1 MFRSFFPNPKLFF
14 WSALAWTTLAFVVWF
29 LAGTDLQALMNI
41 GAGASTELD
50 KTGRPPFLTPD
61 RIWTYQYI
69 IMWAIGYCIGCWF
82 FARNSWYWWSVVGST
97 FLVLS
102 TYFSVQLGVWLN
114 NFFGRFYDLIQKALT
129 DPGTVTLA
137 DYLGQLWIA
146 AYVLVPFI
154 AYDVI
159 EYFFTQHYLFR
170 WRKAMNDYYMD
181 YWPDLRGVEGAA
193 QRVQEDTQKFARMM
207 ETLGLS
213 FVKSVMTLIAFL
225 PLLWTLSEKI
235 TEYPIFGAVPHGLV
249 YLALIS
255 AIFGTVVLAAV
266 GFKLPGLEFE
276 NQKVEAAYR
285 KELVYGEDSAERA
298 DPATVAQLF
307 ENVRSFYF
315 RYFFHYLY
323 FNVIRFAYLQ
333 GAVFIPLVALGPT
346 IVAGAITFGVFQ
358 QVNNAFNRVENAF
371 QVLVNSW
378 TLIVELM
385 SVYKRLR
392 AFEMNISD
400 SEHGEGAPGDTAVS
414 A

>member
-14 WSALAWTTLAFVVWF
+14 LSALGWTTFAFIVWF
-29 LAGTDLQALMNI
+29 TVGDQLQAALNL

-61 RIWTYQYI
+61 KIWTYQYI
-69 IMWAIGYCIGCWF
+69 IMWAIGYCVMWWF
-82 FARNSWYWWSVVGST
+82 IARNSWYWWSVVGST

-129 DPGTVTLA
+129 EPNTVTLS
-137 DYLGQLWIA
+137 DYTSQLWIA
-146 AYVLVPFI
+146 AFVLVPFI
-154 AYDVI
+154 VYYALEDFI
-159 EYFFTQHYLFR
+159 TQHYLFR
-170 WRKAMNDYYMD
+170 WRKAMNDYYLRN
-181 YWPDLRGVEGAA
+181 WPDLRSIEGAA
-193 QRVQEDTQKFARMM
+193 QRVQEDTQKFARLM

-213 FVKSVMTLIAFL
+213 FVKSIMTLIAFL
-225 PLLWTLSEKI
+225 PLLWTLSEKV
-235 TEYPIFGAVPHGLV
+235 TEYPIFGEVSGGLV
-249 YLALIS
+249 YLALLS

-266 GFKLPGLEFE
+266 GWKLPGLEFE
-276 NQKVEAAYR
+276 NQRVEAAYR

-298 DPATVAQLF
+298 EPATVAQLF
-307 ENVRSFYF
+307 ENVRGFYF

-323 FNVIRFAYLQ
+323 FNVVRYAYLQ

-346 IVAGAITFGVFQ
+346 IVTGTITFGIFQ
-358 QVNNAFNRVENAF
+358 QINNAFNRVENAF

-392 AFEMNISD
+392 AFELNIAS
-400 SEHGEGAPGDTAVS
+400 SGKSSGEEAIMA
-414 A
+414 

>member
-14 WSALAWTTLAFVVWF
+14 LSALGWTTLAFIAWF
-29 LAGTDLQALMNI
+29 TVGDQLQSFLNV

-61 RIWTYQYI
+61 KIWTYQYI
-69 IMWAIGYCIGCWF
+69 IMWAIGYCVAWWF
-82 FARNSWYWWSVVGST
+82 VARNSWYWWSVVGST

-129 DPGTVTLA
+129 DPGTVTLGE
-137 DYLGQLWIA
+137 YIGQLWIA

-170 WRKAMNDYYMD
+170 WRKAMNDYYMRN
-181 YWPDLRGVEGAA
+181 WPELRSVEGAA

-225 PLLWTLSEKI
+225 PLLWALSEKVI
-235 TEYPIFGAVPHGLV
+235 GYPIFGEVPQGLV
-249 YLALIS
+249 YLALMS

-266 GFKLPGLEFE
+266 GWKLPGLEFE

-298 DPATVAQLF
+298 EPATVVQLF
-307 ENVRSFYF
+307 ENVRGFYF

-323 FNVIRFAYLQ
+323 FNVVRYAYLQ

-358 QVNNAFNRVENAF
+358 QINNAFNRVENAF

-392 AFEMNISD
+392 AFELNIESSD
-400 SEHGEGAPGDTAVS
+400 GPQEGSAITA
-414 A
+414 